1 MAVVQTVAAVT
12 EAIAPAPLASAA
24 AAAAASSMASTEIV
38 TIHSQRSS
46 LSQTPEEDEDDEE
59 ESSPSRTTRG
69 TSSKHRRQKLVM
81 MMEEQKKPEAV
92 EAAEDSFHRLSSAVA
107 SGVKIKVH
115 IVQIV
120 KNKQSL
126 SHLTREKENFMSI
139 VIFQNA
145 NDDRGAKKRHE
156 AVEDSFHRLSL
167 VIASGV

>member
-1 MAVVQTVAAVT
+1 MWPSKKTLTLTRSTIFVGEDVAVVQTVAAVT

-24 AAAAASSMASTEIV
+24 AAAASSMASTEVV

-81 MMEEQKKPEAV
+81 MMEEEKKPEAV

-126 SHLTREKENFMSI
+126 
-139 VIFQNA
+139 
-145 NDDRGAKKRHE
+145 
-156 AVEDSFHRLSL
+156 FH
-167 VIASGV
+167 

>member
-12 EAIAPAPLASAA
+12 EAIAPAPAPLASAA
-24 AAAAASSMASTEIV
+24 AAASASAAAASSMASTEVV

-46 LSQTPEEDEDDEE
+46 LSQTPEEDEEDEEE

-115 IVQIV
+115 TYCA
-120 KNKQSL
+120 NKSKINNLCSTKQE
-126 SHLTREKENFMSI
+126 RKEVSC
-139 VIFQNA
+139 Q
-145 NDDRGAKKRHE
+145 
-156 AVEDSFHRLSL
+156 
-167 VIASGV
+167 